1 MLKVTHDGVDWI
13 DGDGSGPLGE
23 LFCLT
28 FVKGVDE
35 TEALT
40 RLGGLPDTMR
50 PRTLEEADEALR
62 SFEAAYTRYA
72 FALNL
77 GGWTVLIEPSGF
89 RGTLDEPLAALS
101 RGTEAVAVSRND
113 YGDHAFRY
121 AVDGTL
127 VTGFEPTWPDDRWG
141 TDPDRLLGQMRAV
154 GLDLD
159 IDGEDDADDADDAD
173 GDDGDGGD
181 DRDGGP
187 EHDDGAV
194 PSAYVP
200 ALLLAGLI
208 TGAVPHPD
216 ALAGELTS
224 AEIAPW
230 FTDAPPTHSYGPTD
244 PAMIAAI
251 QAASPDVL
259 RAVVARETMRLA
271 SVLGLD
277 ATPGLAEAVAAA
289 GRGEPVT
296 VSPESE
302 LGTHVRSWLWQARQ
316 AGGPPDESIA
326 PVEMDADEQNT
337 GTLRHWFTIVLNAA
351 LWPEPHAAAG
361 VALSALTD
369 GPAELRDPAAEAAV
383 LRTLRGDA

>member
-13 DGDGSGPLGE
+13 DGDGDGPLGE
-23 LFCLT
+23 IFCLT

-40 RLGGLPDTMR
+40 RLGGLPDTLR
-50 PRTLEEADEALR
+50 PRALEEADKALL

-77 GGWTVLIEPSGF
+77 GDWTVLIEPSGV
-89 RGTLDEPLAALS
+89 RGSLEEPLAALS
-101 RGTEAVAVSRND
+101 RGTEAVAVMRHD
-113 YGDHAFRY
+113 YADHAFRH

-127 VTGFEPTWPDDRWG
+127 VTGFDPSWPDVRWG
-141 TDPDRLLGQMRAV
+141 SEPDRLLGQMRAV

-159 IDGEDDADDADDAD
+159 LALDADDDEGAEAED
-173 GDDGDGGD
+173 GGYDDDGS
-181 DRDGGP
+181 
-187 EHDDGAV
+187 V

-216 ALAGELTS
+216 ALAGQLTS

-230 FTDAPPTHSYGPTD
+230 FSDAPPKESYSPTD
-244 PAMIAAI
+244 PAMVAAI

-259 RAVVARETMRLA
+259 RAVVAGETMRLA

-277 ATPGLAEAVAAA
+277 GTPGLAEAVAAA

-302 LGTHVRSWLWQARQ
+302 LGTHVRSWLWQARR
-316 AGGPPDESIA
+316 AAGPPDESVA
-326 PVEMDADEQNT
+326 PVEMDAGEQNT
-337 GTLRHWFTIVLNAA
+337 GNLRNWFTIVLNAA
-351 LWPEPHAAAG
+351 LWPEPHDAAG

-369 GPAELRDPAAEAAV
+369 GPAELRDAAAEAAV
-383 LRTLRGDA
+383 LRALRGEA